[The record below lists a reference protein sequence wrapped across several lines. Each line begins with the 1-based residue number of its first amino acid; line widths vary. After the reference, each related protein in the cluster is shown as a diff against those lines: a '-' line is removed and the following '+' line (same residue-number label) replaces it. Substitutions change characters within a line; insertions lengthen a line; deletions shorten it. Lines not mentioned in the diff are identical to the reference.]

1 MGQNQQSTNIFG
13 WSGLSVESRV
23 LEKTIQLEGFLLGN
37 DTSSTVLKMMLDLT
51 RVAKHRVNVTLT
63 ALEAV
68 TSVHVRELLTG
79 MIRARQV
86 EKDAILGSGNEKG
99 VFLRTTCAAPPYT
112 HMTPSMLVVGYLVV
126 RDTEFE
132 SGSKIV
138 NERFEKSKTGVYHVK
153 YAILAVAR
161 HTSSVLL
168 ITADLHCQLADC
180 FISHQSLIDS
190 PPSSSGF
197 IIYVT
202 RALPHAPITRQIRSS
217 CN

>member
-112 HMTPSMLVVGYLVV
+112 HMTPSM
-126 RDTEFE
+126 
-132 SGSKIV
+132 
-138 NERFEKSKTGVYHVK
+138 